1 MSSAQQETI
10 GRALEDIRS
19 AVGRGYTITVI
30 ARPANPKLF
39 PIVVTG
45 EMAASQQALL
55 MQVAQQKGEHRG

>member
-1 MSSAQQETI
+1 MSKQETI

-30 ARPANPKLF
+30 ARPTNPKLS

-45 EMAASQQALL
+45 ELAASQQELL
-55 MQVAQQKGEHRG
+55 MQVAQQKGAHRG